1 MISMVLHDNKSRNWK
16 GYKKKRRV
24 GSHLAGVAGLKCALT
39 CLSKSIWV
47 PNRSVQPSTM
57 HWKGLLSPWFVK
69 TCFSSH
75 DRELE
80 PRPYTCNQCET
91 YSGVPN

>member
-1 MISMVLHDNKSRNWK
+1 MDQNDDFARQQI
-16 GYKKKRRV
+16 KKLRRVKRKDV

-75 DRELE
+75 DRELD

-91 YSGVPN
+91 YSEVPN